1 MLVFCFFGGINQMKR
16 ILLFILPILILVALG
31 FTISGIMQVRFTEEK
46 LMDDLKKKAR
56 SVDESLELSAK
67 YILIN
72 NDLKQAN
79 RLVDSFQKRE
89 RLQGCVIYNKDGQIL
104 AITERFSD
112 LKQRERP
119 YLKDILSSKNPRGA
133 LEQYKEYSVY
143 SYILPVLDDDNNV
156 LGMVEVIYDT
166 SYMFTTLT
174 ELWRKI
180 SVTSIT
186 LILLIVLV
194 ALLIQRQIF
203 IMPVRRLT
211 QWFTH
216 FQRGETDK
224 LQPFEEKGEFG
235 KLISE
240 VEQVALSIRVAR
252 RTISDEAHVRLQKEE
267 LWTEAKLKDL
277 IHAKLG
283 ENSLFVVSNREPY
296 MHIFDEN
303 ISKSICIRPA
313 SGVVTAI
320 HPILSACG
328 GTWIAHGSGNAD
340 KKFINSKDKL
350 GVPPEDNRYILKRI
364 WLNKEEEEGYY
375 YGFSNE
381 GLWPLC
387 HNTHTRPIFKESD
400 WCMYK
405 EVNQKFADSVL
416 SELPASSPFIFVQDY
431 HFTLLPKMIKDKR
444 PDAKIALFWHI
455 PWPTPEAFM
464 ICPYQNEILEGML
477 GSDLIGFH
485 VQNHCNNFLDTAN
498 RLLESRVDTE
508 KFSVVRLGK
517 ETFIRAFPIS
527 INAHIGDGSFR
538 VDPIRQVEKLK
549 KEFELENEIVAVG
562 VDRID
567 YTKGIVEKILAI
579 DRFLNKYPEYKKKF
593 VFIQLAA
600 PSRTHIKRYHD
611 LIGEIDELVEK
622 INWKHID
629 GNWKPIVYL
638 KKHFSQDDI
647 QPYYKLG
654 DICIVSSLHDGMNL
668 VAKEY
673 VAEKDDLSGV
683 LILSQFTG
691 AARELTDAILV
702 NPYSIEEFA
711 DSIKLAIQMPKEEK
725 QRRMENMR
733 RVVGENNIYRWAAN
747 IITELVALK
756 KI

>member
-1 MLVFCFFGGINQMKR
+1 M
-16 ILLFILPILILVALG
+16 
-31 FTISGIMQVRFTEEK
+31 
-46 LMDDLKKKAR
+46 
-56 SVDESLELSAK
+56 
-67 YILIN
+67 
-72 NDLKQAN
+72 
-79 RLVDSFQKRE
+79 
-89 RLQGCVIYNKDGQIL
+89 
-104 AITERFSD
+104 
-112 LKQRERP
+112 
-119 YLKDILSSKNPRGA
+119 
-133 LEQYKEYSVY
+133 
-143 SYILPVLDDDNNV
+143 
-156 LGMVEVIYDT
+156 
-166 SYMFTTLT
+166 
-174 ELWRKI
+174 
-180 SVTSIT
+180 
-186 LILLIVLV
+186 
-194 ALLIQRQIF
+194 
-203 IMPVRRLT
+203 
-211 QWFTH
+211 
-216 FQRGETDK
+216 
-224 LQPFEEKGEFG
+224 
-235 KLISE
+235 
-240 VEQVALSIRVAR
+240 
-252 RTISDEAHVRLQKEE
+252 
-267 LWTEAKLKDL
+267 
-277 IHAKLG
+277 
-283 ENSLFVVSNREPY
+283 VSNREPY
-296 MHIFDEN
+296 MHVFDE
-303 ISKSICIRPA
+303 STGKSTCIMPA

-328 GTWIAHGSGNAD
+328 GTWVAHGSGNAD
-340 KKFINSKDKL
+340 RKFVNSKDKL
-350 GVPPEDNRYILKRI
+350 GVPPEDNRYILKRV
-364 WLNKEEEEGYY
+364 WLNKEEEQGYY

-387 HNTHTRPIFKESD
+387 HNTHTRPVFRESD
-400 WCMYK
+400 WRMYK

-416 SELPASSPFIFVQDY
+416 DELPASSPFIFIQDY

-444 PDAKIALFWHI
+444 PDAKVALFWHI

-508 KFSVVRLGK
+508 KFSVVRSGK

-527 INAHIGDGSFR
+527 INAHISDNSFR
-538 VDPIRQVEKLK
+538 VNPIRQVEKLK
-549 KEFELENEIVAVG
+549 KEFELENEIIAVG

-567 YTKGIVEKILAI
+567 YTKGIVERILAI
-579 DRFLNKYPEYKKKF
+579 DRFLDKYPEYRKKF

-629 GNWKPIVYL
+629 GDWKPVIYL

-673 VAEKDDLSGV
+673 IAEKDDLSGI

-691 AARELTDAILV
+691 AARELSDAILI

-733 RVVGENNIYRWAAN
+733 KVIAENNIYRWAAN
-747 IITELVALK
+747 VITELITLK
-756 KI
+756 NIT

>member
-1 MLVFCFFGGINQMKR
+1 MKR
-16 ILLFILPILILVALG
+16 ILLFILPILILVVLG
-31 FTISGIMQVRFTEEK
+31 FAVSGFIQARFTEEK
-46 LMDDLKKKAR
+46 LMDDLKRKAR
-56 SVDESLELSAK
+56 SVAEGLELSAK

-72 NDLKQAN
+72 NDLKQAY
-79 RLVDSFQKRE
+79 RLVDNFQKRE
-89 RLQGCVIYNKDGQIL
+89 RLQGCVIYSNEGQIL
-104 AITERFSD
+104 AITERFAD
-112 LKQRERP
+112 FRQRDRE
-119 YLKDILSSKNPRGA
+119 YLKEVLFTKNPRGA
-133 LEQYKEYSVY
+133 LEKFNEYSVY
-143 SYILPVLDDDNNV
+143 SYILPVLDEDGSV
-156 LGMVEVIYDT
+156 LGMVEVVYDT

-186 LILLIVLV
+186 LILLIVLT

-203 IMPVRRLT
+203 IIPVRRLT

-224 LQPFEEKGEFG
+224 LQPFAEKGEFG
-235 KLISE
+235 KLVSE

-252 RTISDEAHVRLQKEE
+252 RTISDEAYVRLQKEE

-283 ENSLFVVSNREPY
+283 DNSLFVVSNREPY
-296 MHIFDEN
+296 MHIYDEGMG
-303 ISKSICIRPA
+303 KSVCIRPA

-320 HPILSACG
+320 HPILCACG
-328 GTWIAHGSGNAD
+328 GTWVAHGSGNAD
-340 KKFINSKDKL
+340 KKFVNSKDKL
-350 GVPPEDNRYILKRI
+350 GVPPEDNRYILKRV
-364 WLNKEEEEGYY
+364 WLNKEEEQGYY

-387 HNTHTRPIFKESD
+387 HNTHTRPIFRESD
-400 WCMYK
+400 WRMYK

-477 GSDLIGFH
+477 GCDLIGFH

-508 KFSVVRLGK
+508 KFSVVRSGK

-538 VDPIRQVEKLK
+538 VDPIRQIEKIR
-549 KEFELENEIVAVG
+549 EELELGDEIVAVG

-567 YTKGIVEKILAI
+567 YTKGIIERILAI
-579 DRFLNKYPEYKKKF
+579 DRFLEKYPEYKKRF

-629 GNWKPIVYL
+629 GNWKPIIYL

-647 QPYYKLG
+647 HPYYKLA

-673 VAEKDDLSGV
+673 VAEKDDLSGT

-733 RVVGENNIYRWAAN
+733 KVVAENNIYRWAAN
-747 IITELVALK
+747 IITEMVALK

>member
-1 MLVFCFFGGINQMKR
+1 MKR
-16 ILLFILPILILVALG
+16 VLIFILPILILVGLG
-31 FTISGIMQVRFTEEK
+31 FTVSGIMQARFTEER
-46 LMDDLKKKAR
+46 LMDDLKRKAR
-56 SVDESLELSAK
+56 SVDEGLELAAR
-67 YILIN
+67 YILVN

-89 RLQGCVIYNKDGQIL
+89 RLQGCVIYDKEGQIL

-112 LKQRERP
+112 FKERDRP
-119 YLKDILSSKNPRGA
+119 YLKEILVSKNPRGA
-133 LEQYKEYSVY
+133 LEVFKEYSVY
-143 SYILPVLDDDNNV
+143 SYIIPVLNDDNSV

-166 SYMFTTLT
+166 SYMFTTLV

-180 SVTSIT
+180 SVSSIV
-186 LILLIVLV
+186 LILLIVIV

-252 RTISDEAHVRLQKEE
+252 RTMSDEAHVRLQKEE
-267 LWTEAKLKDL
+267 IWTEAKLKDL

-283 ENSLFVVSNREPY
+283 DNALFVVSNREPY
-296 MHIFDEN
+296 MHVLDDN
-303 ISKSICIRPA
+303 LTKAVCIRPA

-328 GTWIAHGSGNAD
+328 GTWIAHGGGNLD
-340 KKFINSKDKL
+340 RKFVNSKDKL
-350 GVPPEDNRYILKRI
+350 GVPPEDNRYILKRV
-364 WLNKEEEEGYY
+364 WLNKEEEQGYY

-400 WCMYK
+400 WLMYK

-416 SELPASSPFIFVQDY
+416 SELPAKSPFIFVQDY
-431 HFTLLPKMIKDKR
+431 HFTLLPKMIKEKR

-477 GSDLIGFH
+477 GCDLIGFH

-508 KFSVVRLGK
+508 KFSVVRSGK
-517 ETFIRAFPIS
+517 ETFVRAFPIS
-527 INAHIGDGSFR
+527 INARIGDGLFK
-538 VDPIRQVEKLK
+538 VDPVREVEKLK
-549 KEFELENEIVAVG
+549 KELELENEIIAVG

-567 YTKGIVEKILAI
+567 YTKGIVERILAI
-579 DRFLNKYPEYKKKF
+579 DRFLEKYPEYKKKF

-611 LIGEIDELVEK
+611 LIGEIDELVER

-629 GNWKPIVYL
+629 GNWKPIIYL
-638 KKHFSQDDI
+638 KRHFSQDDI

-673 VAEKDDLSGV
+673 IAERDDLSGC

-691 AARELTDAILV
+691 ASRELNEAILI

-711 DSIKLAIQMPKEEK
+711 DSIKLAIEMPEEEK
-725 QRRMENMR
+725 RRRMENMR
-733 RVVGENNIYRWAAN
+733 NVVAENNIFRWAAN
-747 IITELVALK
+747 IITELAALK

>member
-1 MLVFCFFGGINQMKR
+1 MKR
-16 ILLFILPILILVALG
+16 ILLFILPILILATFGLA
-31 FTISGIMQVRFTEEK
+31 ISGIIQARFTEEK
-46 LMDDLKKKAR
+46 LMDDLKRKAR
-56 SVDESLELSAK
+56 SVDEGLELSAK

-79 RLVDSFQKRE
+79 RLVDRFQKRE
-89 RLQGCVIYNKDGQIL
+89 RLQGCVIYDKDGQIL

-119 YLKDILSSKNPRGA
+119 HLKDILISKKPYGA
-133 LEQYKEYSVY
+133 LEKFKEYSVY
-143 SYILPVLDDDNNV
+143 SYILPVLNDDESV

-174 ELWRKI
+174 ELWKKI

-186 LILLIVLV
+186 LIFLIVLTT
-194 ALLIQRQIF
+194 LLIQRQIF
-203 IMPVRRLT
+203 IITPMRRLT
-211 QWFTH
+211 QWFTY

-224 LQPFEEKGEFG
+224 LRPFEEKGELG

-252 RTISDEAHVRLQKEE
+252 RTISDEAHVRLQKED

-283 ENSLFVVSNREPY
+283 DNSLFIVSNREPY
-296 MHIFDEN
+296 MHVFDD
-303 ISKSICIRPA
+303 SLGKAVCIRPA

-328 GTWIAHGSGNAD
+328 GTWIAHGSGNSD
-340 KKFINSKDKL
+340 RKFVNSKDKL
-350 GVPPEDNRYILKRI
+350 GVPPEDNRYILKRV
-364 WLNKEEEEGYY
+364 WLNKEEEQGYY

-400 WCMYK
+400 WRMYK

-444 PDAKIALFWHI
+444 PDVKIALFWHI

-508 KFSVVRLGK
+508 KFSVVRSGK

-527 INAHIGDGSFR
+527 INTRIGDGSFK
-538 VDPIRQVEKLK
+538 VDPVREVEKLR
-549 KEFELENEIVAVG
+549 KEFGLNDKIVVVS

-567 YTKGIVEKILAI
+567 YTKGIVERILAI
-579 DRFLNKYPEYKKKF
+579 DRFLDKYPEYKKKF
-593 VFIQLAA
+593 VLIQLAA

-629 GNWKPIVYL
+629 GNWKPIIYL

-673 VAEKDDLSGV
+673 VAERDDLSGA

-691 AARELTDAILV
+691 ASRELTDAILV

-733 RVVGENNIYRWAAN
+733 KVIAENNIYRWAGN
-747 IITELVALK
+747 IITELIALK
-756 KI
+756 KYNL

>member
-1 MLVFCFFGGINQMKR
+1 MRRVF
-16 ILLFILPILILVALG
+16 LFILPILIIVSVAFTLFG
-31 FTISGIMQVRFTEEK
+31 FFQVRLEEEK
-46 LMDDLKKKAR
+46 LIDDLKRKAR
-56 SVDESLELSAK
+56 SIAESMELSVK
-67 YILIN
+67 HVLLV
-72 NDLKQAN
+72 NDLKTAN
-79 RLVDSFQKRE
+79 YLAEKFETRE
-89 RLQGCVIYNKDGQIL
+89 RLQGCAIYDKDGNIIAL
-104 AITERFSD
+104 TKRFLD
-112 LKQRERP
+112 WKEKDKP
-119 YLKDILSSKNPRGA
+119 YIKDIIANLAPRGE
-133 LEQYKEYSVY
+133 LEQFKDYQVY
-143 SYILPVLDDDNNV
+143 SYILPIVDDEGQF
-156 LGMVEVIYDT
+156 LGMVEVIHDT
-166 SYMFTTLT
+166 SYVFARLV
-174 ELWRKI
+174 ELWKHI
-180 SVTSIT
+180 SST
-186 LILLIVLV
+186 LIILVVVIFLISIILH
-194 ALLIQRQIF
+194 RQIF
-203 IMPVRRLT
+203 ALPIQRLT
-211 QWFTH
+211 DWFKY
-216 FQRGETDK
+216 FQRGEIDK
-224 LQPFEEKGEFG
+224 AHPIKEKGDLG
-235 KLISE
+235 KLASE

-252 RTISDEAHVRLQKEE
+252 RTLSDEAHVRLQKEE
-267 LWTEAKLKDL
+267 LWTEAKLRDL

-283 ENSLFVVSNREPY
+283 DNSLFVVSNREPY
-296 MHIFDEN
+296 MHVFDDG
-303 ISKSICIRPA
+303 IGKAICIRPA

-328 GTWIAHGSGNAD
+328 GTWIAHGSGNSD
-340 KKFINSKDKL
+340 RKFVNSKDKL
-350 GVPPEDNRYILKRI
+350 GVPPDDNRYILKRI
-364 WLNKEEEEGYY
+364 WLNKDEEQGYY

-400 WCMYK
+400 WRMYK

-416 SELPASSPFIFVQDY
+416 SELPAKSPFIFIQDY

-464 ICPYQNEILEGML
+464 ICPFQNEILEGML

-508 KFSVVRLGK
+508 KFSVVRSGK

-527 INAHIGDGSFR
+527 INARIGDGSFK
-538 VDPIRQVEKLK
+538 VEPIRDVEKLK
-549 KEFELENEIVAVG
+549 KEFELENKIVAVG

-567 YTKGIVEKILAI
+567 YTKGIVERILAI
-579 DRFLNKYPEYKKKF
+579 DRFLEKYPEYKKKF
-593 VFIQLAA
+593 IFIQLAA

-629 GNWKPIVYL
+629 GNWKPIIYL

-673 VAEKDDLSGV
+673 VAERDDLSGA

-691 AARELTDAILV
+691 ASRELTDAILV

-733 RVVGENNIYRWAAN
+733 KVIAENNIYRWAAN
-747 IITELVALK
+747 IITELVALN

>member
-1 MLVFCFFGGINQMKR
+1 MKR
-16 ILLFILPILILVALG
+16 VLLFILPILILVTLG
-31 FTISGIMQVRFTEEK
+31 FAISGVMQARFTEER
-46 LMDDLKKKAR
+46 LMDDLKRKAR

-89 RLQGCVIYNKDGQIL
+89 RLQGCVIYDKDGKIL

-112 LKQRERP
+112 FKQRERP
-119 YLKDILSSKNPRGA
+119 YLKEILISKNPRGE
-133 LEQYKEYSVY
+133 LEKFNEYSVY
-143 SYILPVLDDDNNV
+143 SYILPVLSDDGSV

-174 ELWRKI
+174 ELWKKI
-180 SVTSIT
+180 SVNSIV
-186 LILLIVLV
+186 LILLIVLT

-203 IMPVRRLT
+203 IVPVRKLT

-224 LQPFEEKGEFG
+224 LQPFAEKGEFG

-252 RTISDEAHVRLQKEE
+252 RTISDEAHARIQKEE
-267 LWTEAKLKDL
+267 LWTEEKLKGL
-277 IHAKLG
+277 IHARLG
-283 ENSLFVVSNREPY
+283 DNSLFVVSNREPY
-296 MHIFDEN
+296 MHIFDE
-303 ISKSICIRPA
+303 ITGKTACIRPA

-328 GTWIAHGSGNAD
+328 GTWIAHGSGNSD
-340 KKFINSKDKL
+340 RKFVNSKDKL
-350 GVPPEDNRYILKRI
+350 GVPPDDNRYILKRV
-364 WLNKEEEEGYY
+364 WLNKAEEQGYY

-400 WCMYK
+400 WQMYK

-416 SELPASSPFIFVQDY
+416 EELPTKSPFIFVQDY

-444 PDAKIALFWHI
+444 PDAMIALFWHI

-508 KFSVVRLGK
+508 KFSVVRSGK

-527 INAHIGDGSFR
+527 VDPRINDGSFR
-538 VDPIRQVEKLK
+538 IDPIREVERLK
-549 KEFELENEIVAVG
+549 KEFGLANQIVAVG

-567 YTKGIVEKILAI
+567 YTKGLVERILAV
-579 DRFLNKYPEYKKKF
+579 DRFLDKYPEYKKKF

-622 INWKHID
+622 INWKHVD
-629 GNWKPIVYL
+629 GNWKPIIYL

-673 VAEKDDLSGV
+673 ISERDDLSGA

-702 NPYSIEEFA
+702 NPYSTEEFA
-711 DSIKLAIQMPKEEK
+711 DSIKLAIEMPKEEK

-733 RVVGENNIYRWAAN
+733 KIITENNIFRWAAN